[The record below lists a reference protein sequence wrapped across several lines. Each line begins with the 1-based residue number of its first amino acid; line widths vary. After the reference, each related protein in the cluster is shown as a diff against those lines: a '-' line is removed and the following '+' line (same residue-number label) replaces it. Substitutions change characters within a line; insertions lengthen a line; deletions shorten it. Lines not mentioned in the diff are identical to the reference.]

1 MALLQVGVA
10 LGAYAGMRV
19 VERVRRPR
27 RLWRLLRDQGA
38 PKARQRRATDDPA
51 AELKRRQAD
60 FRAGNWALA
69 LCLGSYALP
78 VLTPA
83 ALALT
88 VYSMLPLLRAS
99 EQAVLRDAHV
109 GDDLVNVSVCVGSIA
124 LGHPLGAAVQCWVFH
139 AADVAVLKSRERARR
154 LLVAG
159 LPALAPVRV
168 LRDGGETRVAVDA
181 LRPGDLVLLA
191 TGEPVP
197 VDGRI
202 AAGSLSV
209 DQQQLTGEAVPRAL
223 GPGDP
228 IYAGSLV
235 LRGEA
240 QLEVTVAGRD
250 TVLARVERL
259 LREST
264 GHSTQQQLKAEAVAD
279 AASLPLLGISA
290 ALWPLIGPSAAVA
303 LLFSAPIN
311 ALRAV
316 GALAISDQL
325 AVLLTHGILV
335 KDGRALEALADID
348 TVLFDKTGTLTADE
362 LSVTAV
368 TATGG
373 WTSARVLAAAAAAEG
388 RIMHPLAQALVAAA
402 AREPDCP
409 SLRAHDL
416 DFRVGFGV
424 TASIDGQRVLVGGR
438 RHLDA
443 AGIAI
448 NASAQRALASAERQ
462 GETALLVADAAGVQG
477 VISLQTLA
485 RPEAVGILHF
495 LSDHGVTRVEL
506 VSGDAEQ
513 PTRALARRLGI
524 EHAHSNVLPE
534 DKAAQVRRLQ
544 AEGRR
549 VCFIGDGV
557 NDALAMRAADC
568 AISLHGGAALAADAA
583 GILLLDGDLRW
594 LPLLLTSA
602 REQQVQL
609 RRVLSYWGGYAVLNT
624 GLSLGLRLGVLPSS
638 LLFGAAF
645 GVGLVVARSP
655 RHGIV
660 STAE

>member
-1 MALLQVGVA
+1 MALLQVGIA

-19 VERVRRPR
+19 VDRVHRPR
-27 RLWRLLRDQGA
+27 RLGRLLRARGA
-38 PKARQRRATDDPA
+38 AKAQRRRATDDTPA
-51 AELKRRQAD
+51 ALKRRQAD
-60 FRAGNWALA
+60 FAVGNWALA
-69 LCLGSYALP
+69 LCLGNYALP

-99 EQAVLRDAHV
+99 EQSLLRDGHV
-109 GDDLVNVSVCVGSIA
+109 GDDLVNASVCVGSIA
-124 LGHPLGAAVQCWVFH
+124 LGQPLGAAVQCWVFH
-139 AADVAVLKSRERARR
+139 AADLAVLKSRERARR
-154 LLVAG
+154 LLDAG
-159 LPALAPVRV
+159 LPALAPARV

-181 LRPGDLVLLA
+181 LRSGDLVLLA

-209 DQQQLTGEAVPRAL
+209 DQQQLTGETVPRAL

-240 QLEVTVAGRD
+240 RLEVTVAGRD

-259 LREST
+259 LRESA
-264 GHSTQQQLKAEAVAD
+264 GHRTQQQLKAEAVAD
-279 AASLPLLGISA
+279 VVSLPLLGVSA
-290 ALWPLIGPSAAVA
+290 ALWPLIGPSTVVA

-335 KDGRALEALADID
+335 KDGRALEALADVD

-362 LSVTAV
+362 LRVTAV

-402 AREPDCP
+402 AKEPDCP

-438 RHLDA
+438 RHLEA

-448 NASAQRALASAERQ
+448 NASAQRALASAERD
-462 GETALLVADAAGVQG
+462 GGTTLLVADAGGVQG

-495 LSDHGVTRVEL
+495 LADYGVTRVEL

-524 EHAHSNVLPE
+524 EHARSNVLPE
-534 DKAAQVRRLQ
+534 DKAALVRRLQ
-544 AEGRR
+544 AKGRR

-557 NDALAMRAADC
+557 NDALAMREADC

-602 REQQVQL
+602 HEQRVQL
-609 RRVLSYWGGYAVLNT
+609 RRVLTYWGGYAVLNAS
-624 GLSLGLRLGVLPSS
+624 LSLGLRLGVLPSS

-655 RHGIV
+655 RLGV
-660 STAE
+660 GSTRG